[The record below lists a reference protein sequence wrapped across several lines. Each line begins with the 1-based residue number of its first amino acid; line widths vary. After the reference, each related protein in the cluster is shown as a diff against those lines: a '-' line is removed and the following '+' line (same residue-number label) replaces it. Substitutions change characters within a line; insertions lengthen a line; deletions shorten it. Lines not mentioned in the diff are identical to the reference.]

1 MTGII
6 LCVIRQSETNT
17 NVLGHF
23 YLIDDFI
30 ILKGNTISEVEG
42 PEAWEVEMDVL
53 EGEEVPSL
61 EVVEVPN
68 LEEEASRTRA
78 ALLRVVEAAS
88 RALEVFLP

>member
-1 MTGII
+1 M
-6 LCVIRQSETNT
+6 RSNT
-17 NVLGHF
+17 FSGV
-23 YLIDDFI
+23 
-30 ILKGNTISEVEG
+30 EVR
-42 PEAWEVEMDVL
+42 EAWEVEMDVL

>member
-1 MTGII
+1 
-6 LCVIRQSETNT
+6 
-17 NVLGHF
+17 
-23 YLIDDFI
+23 
-30 ILKGNTISEVEG
+30 
-42 PEAWEVEMDVL
+42 MDVL